1 MKLIITSDI
10 HFGVPGKLQ
19 HSIWAAKVIREYA
32 AKNGIEVV
40 LVLGDLFHDRLSI
53 GIQVMNDSF
62 EFFDDLDKKYNQE
75 WVVFP
80 GNHDMFLKNSWKV
93 NSVKPL
99 DRLLTIVEDIKC
111 MKIGSQKFWIV
122 PFIHFEEAFMST
134 LAAIE
139 QQATPDDILLT
150 HIGVRGASLNECFL
164 LKNWSTVDF
173 TNTKFKRVYTGHFHC
188 YQQVGTKTWY
198 PGSPIPFRFE
208 EGLVEHGFLVYD
220 TDKNEHTFVKTFEAG
235 KELLPHETPAPD
247 YLTFIDDDRT
257 QIEVAGHYA
266 RVCLS
271 RDYTSNELSEMRQ
284 YLINKG
290 AVDVKWMKSK
300 QEEDLIIQEKS
311 KISDGLQL
319 FEKWIEHDNPEH
331 LDKVTLVELNK
342 KIVDE
347 GEELISTQEDPD
359 AESS

>member
-19 HSIWAAKVIREYA
+19 HSVWAAKVIREYA

-40 LVLGDLFHDRLSI
+40 LILGDLYHDRHSI
-53 GIQVMNDSF
+53 EIQVMNDSF
-62 EFFDDLDKKYNQE
+62 EFFDDLDKNYNQQ

-80 GNHDMFLKNSWKV
+80 GNHDMFLKNSWKI

-111 MKIGSQKFWIV
+111 MNVGGQKFWIV
-122 PFIHFEEAFMST
+122 PFIHYESVFMDAV
-134 LAAIE
+134 AAIE
-139 QQATPDDILLT
+139 KEATEDDILLT

-173 TNTKFKRVYTGHFHC
+173 SNTKFKRIYTGHFHC
-188 YQQVGTKTWY
+188 YQHVGAKTWY

-208 EGLVEHGFLVYD
+208 EGLVDHGFLVYD
-220 TDKNEHTFVKTFEAG
+220 TEKNDHTLVKTFEVG
-235 KELLPHETPAPD
+235 KELLPHEQPAPD
-247 YLTFIDDDRT
+247 YLTFMDNAIT
-257 QIEVAGHYA
+257 QVDVTGNYA

-271 RDYTSNELSEMRQ
+271 KDYTANQLSDMRNI
-284 YLINKG
+284 LLKRG
-290 AVDVKWMKSK
+290 AIDVKWMKSK

-319 FEKWIEHDNPEH
+319 FEKWVEHDKPDH
-331 LDKVTLVELNK
+331 LDKLALVDLNK
-342 KIVDE
+342 QIVDE
-347 GEELISTQEDPD
+347 GEERISTQEEPD
-359 AESS
+359 AEQT

>member
-32 AKNGIEVV
+32 AKNGIDVV

-53 GIQVMNDSF
+53 GIQVMVDTF
-62 EFFDDLDKKYNQE
+62 QFFDELDKNYNQE

-80 GNHDMFLKNSWKV
+80 GNHDMFLKNSWKI
-93 NSVKPL
+93 NSVAPL

-111 MKIGSQKFWIV
+111 LKIGGQKFWVV
-122 PFIHFEEAFMST
+122 PFIYYESAFMDVVS
-134 LAAIE
+134 AIE
-139 QQATPDDILLT
+139 AQASPDDILLT
-150 HIGVRGASLNECFL
+150 HIGVKGASLNECFL
-164 LKNWSTVDF
+164 LKNWSVVDLSH
-173 TNTKFKRVYTGHFHC
+173 TKFKRIYTGHFHC
-188 YQQVGTKTWY
+188 YQNVGKTWY

-208 EGLVEHGFLVYD
+208 EGLVDHGFLVYD
-220 TDKNEHTFVKTFEAG
+220 TDKNEHIMVKTFEAG
-235 KELLPHETPAPD
+235 KELLPHEQPAPD
-247 YLTFIDDDRT
+247 YLTFTDDDKE
-257 QIEVAGHYA
+257 QVEVSGSFT

-271 RDYTSNELSEMRQ
+271 RDYTANQLSDIRN
-284 YLINKG
+284 YLLKKG
-290 AVDVKWMKSK
+290 ALDVKWMKSK

-319 FEKWIEHDNPEH
+319 FEKWVSHDNPEH
-331 LDKVTLVELNK
+331 LDKQVLVELNK

-347 GEELISTQEDPD
+347 GEERISTQEEPD
-359 AESS
+359 AESA